1 MLDGACQAHIEL
13 RDLDP
18 MVQGPAPAEP
28 NASAPEEHPEARG
41 FGSSRRWRWEV
52 PLFIVLL
59 VGLPLLA
66 VSGARWLAPAAALR
80 LPPETDRALG
90 RPSWEAL
97 RASGQRCEDPAAQR
111 YVESILRP
119 LLEALGPTPWQF
131 ELMVSEAS
139 DVNAFALP
147 GGYVVVNAGL
157 LAEARTGEEVAA
169 VLAHELSHV
178 TARHSTQRLAASLGA
193 TAALGLVLGIVDL
206 GAPAYTLAH
215 LASLGYERGQEREAD
230 ELGLALLERAGISPL
245 GMATFF
251 ERLSSELAPPEL
263 LSTHPDPGGR
273 AERARAAAQAYTPR
287 VVLPAPGGVACG
299 VEK

>member
-1 MLDGACQAHIEL
+1 ML
-13 RDLDP
+13 
-18 MVQGPAPAEP
+18 QGPAPPEP
-28 NASAPEEHPEARG
+28 NASLPEEHPEAHG
-41 FGSSRRWRWEV
+41 FGSRRRWHWEV
-52 PLFIVLL
+52 PIFIALL

-66 VSGARWLAPAAALR
+66 VGGARWLAPAAALR
-80 LPPETDRALG
+80 LPPEMDVTLG
-90 RPSWEAL
+90 RPTWEAL
-97 RASGQRCEDPAAQR
+97 RVSGQRCDDPAAQR
-111 YVESILRP
+111 YVETVLRP
-119 LLEALGPTPWQF
+119 LLEALGPTPWHF
-131 ELMVSEAS
+131 ELMVSSAS

-157 LAEARTGEEVAA
+157 LSAARTGEEVAA

-178 TARHSTQRLAASLGA
+178 TARHSTQRLAASLGT
-193 TAALGLVLGIVDL
+193 TAALGVVLGIVDL

-251 ERLSSELAPPEL
+251 ERMSQEPAPPEL

-273 AERARAAAQAYTPR
+273 AERARAAARDHQPR
-287 VVLPAPGGVACG
+287 VMLPAVGEVACG
-299 VEK
+299 AEK